1 MNTTSSILNQYH
13 NRINELEKS
22 LEKVKRKVFWY
33 SVLRLMV
40 FLGIAT
46 SIYIYYRQDYPWIWL
61 FALVA
66 VIILFLFIVSRHTD
80 IKYQQSILDNLI
92 KINQNEIDILRQKPS
107 FMADGTSFHQDFSYT
122 ADLDIFGPRSL
133 YHMINRCFSEP
144 GRKMLASWFTEPVF
158 DKSVIQN
165 RQAANAAVTENIDL
179 RQQLL
184 AHGLTRFAPNDTLQ
198 FYPDTPL
205 IDSST
210 FGKIKFIRWI
220 PPVIMLLSIAGAI
233 ALNYSNIIFYGFL
246 INVLLSG
253 MFLKSTMGVLQRA
266 DSTLKN
272 LKNYMEPLKI
282 LIKPDFKN
290 ELLQDKKK
298 KLIDIHGQLGV
309 LQKRYNLL
317 EHRSNLLIGL
327 LLNGFFGYDFIALSL
342 LQNWYHSNSS
352 KIPGWLDEIAWFEA
366 LFSLSTFSFNNPT
379 YTYPLVDREMGLTG
393 QNIRHPFIADIDNEG
408 NSLPFLPPLK
418 VILLTGSNMSG
429 KSTFLRSLGVNQVLT
444 SAGSVVA
451 ADEFHTGLYDVLTSF
466 RKADSIQEHTSLFY
480 DELKKL
486 RHIINTLNES
496 DRPALILLDEIL
508 RGTNSDDKY
517 YGSKQVLLRLK
528 DQRAMTML
536 ATHDIDL
543 AQLEENHGPVIQNYS
558 FESEIRDG
566 ELHFDYKLHRGVA
579 VNKNATFLM
588 EKMGIIPSGATNS

>member
-1 MNTTSSILNQYH
+1 
-13 NRINELEKS
+13 
-22 LEKVKRKVFWY
+22 
-33 SVLRLMV
+33 MV
-40 FLGIAT
+40 FLGIIT
-46 SIYIYYRQDYPWIWL
+46 TLYFYYQQNYPFMWL
-61 FALVA
+61 FVLVA
-66 VIILFLFIVSRHTD
+66 GIILFLFIVNRHTD
-80 IKYQQSILDNLI
+80 IKYHQSILENLI
-92 KINQNEIDILRQKPS
+92 KINQNEIDILDQKPS
-107 FMADGTSFHQDFSYT
+107 FLTDGTSYHQDYSYT
-122 ADLDIFGPRSL
+122 ADLDIFGSRSL

-144 GRKMLASWFTEPVF
+144 GRKMLATWLTEPVF
-158 DKSVIQN
+158 DKTAIQK
-165 RQAANAAVTENIDL
+165 RQAANAEIKEDTDL

-184 AHGLTRFAPNDTLQ
+184 AHGLTRFAPDDKLS
-198 FYPDTPL
+198 FYPDKPL
-205 IDSST
+205 IDPST
-210 FGKIKFIRWI
+210 FAKIKFIRWI
-220 PPVIMLLSIAGAI
+220 PPIIMLLSIVGAI

-266 DSTLKN
+266 DHTLKN
-272 LKNYMEPLKI
+272 LKNYMEPLRI

-290 ELLQDKKK
+290 ELLRDKRS
-298 KLIDIHGQLGV
+298 KLVDIHGQLSL

-317 EHRSNLLIGL
+317 ENRSNLLIGL

-342 LQNWYHSNSS
+342 LQNWYQSNSS

-366 LFSLSTFSFNNPT
+366 LFSLSTFSYNNPT
-379 YTYPLVDREMGLTG
+379 YAYPLLDQEMGLTG
-393 QNIRHPFIADIDNEG
+393 QNIRHPFIPDIDNEG
-408 NSLPFLPPLK
+408 NSLTFLPPLK

-444 SAGSVVA
+444 LAGSVVA
-451 ADEFHTGLYDVLTSF
+451 ADAFHTGLYDVLTSF

-528 DQRAMTML
+528 DQPAMTML

-543 AQLEENHGPVIQNYS
+543 ARLEENHGPVIQNYS

-588 EKMGIIPSGATNS
+588 EKMGIIQRATADQSE